1 LLVDPTELIGF
12 TESNSSIAKL
22 LNLQHEIA
30 ALDMAQNL
38 LDWNLSTS
46 APKGATE
53 IHAFHYAAFEGMMH
67 QRWASK
73 EMGTLLQKLGKQM
86 QKKPFTNTDR
96 GLVRQAT
103 RLHEQATKLPRNLV
117 EEVSRVR
124 VISQQAWAEAKVNN
138 DFATFAPHLART
150 VSLKR
155 EVADYYGG
163 ENRYDP
169 LLDYFEQGMTVRELD
184 RLFIPIREASPALLQ
199 RIKASNVEIES
210 GFLTGEFEHSRQKSL
225 VEQLLTYIGYDF
237 NRGQL
242 SVGAHPIT
250 VWVASPQDVRVS
262 TRYGKYLP
270 GSVMAGLHEGG
281 HGMYEQGLAP
291 ALMRT
296 RLARGVSL
304 GMHESQSRL
313 WENSIGR
320 SLSFWKSQYHL
331 VQETFPIFQEISVE
345 SFVSA
350 LNVVKPGVHRVEAD
364 EVSYNLHILVRYE
377 LERALIEGELSVE
390 SLPRVWGEKYME
402 YLGVEPGNDTDGV
415 LQDIH
420 WSSGYFGY
428 FPTYTL
434 GNLYAAQ
441 IYHSLRQQFPDFAE
455 RLTEGTGFIRQWLL
469 EHLYRFGSIYEP
481 DELMVY
487 ITGEPTNPTYLIDYL
502 NSKFSQLYDL

>member
-1 LLVDPTELIGF
+1 
-12 TESNSSIAKL
+12 
-22 LNLQHEIA
+22 
-30 ALDMAQNL
+30 
-38 LDWNLSTS
+38 
-46 APKGATE
+46 
-53 IHAFHYAAFEGMMH
+53 
-67 QRWASK
+67 
-73 EMGTLLQKLGKQM
+73 
-86 QKKPFTNTDR
+86 
-96 GLVRQAT
+96 
-103 RLHEQATKLPRNLV
+103 
-117 EEVSRVR
+117 
-124 VISQQAWAEAKVNN
+124 
-138 DFATFAPHLART
+138 
-150 VSLKR
+150 
-155 EVADYYGG
+155 
-163 ENRYDP
+163 
-169 LLDYFEQGMTVRELD
+169 
-184 RLFIPIREASPALLQ
+184 
-199 RIKASNVEIES
+199 
-210 GFLTGEFEHSRQKSL
+210 
-225 VEQLLTYIGYDF
+225 
-237 NRGQL
+237 
-242 SVGAHPIT
+242 
-250 VWVASPQDVRVS
+250 
-262 TRYGKYLP
+262 
-270 GSVMAGLHEGG
+270 
-281 HGMYEQGLAP
+281 MYEQGLAP

-296 RLARGVSL
+296 RLARGVSS
-304 GMHESQSRL
+304 GIHESQSRL

-320 SLSFWKSQYHL
+320 SLAFWKSQYHL
-331 VQETFPIFQEISVE
+331 VQETFPVFQEISVE